1 MMTICYPVKRGL
13 YLNITNRCPCRCTFC
28 LRQNADGVYGSDPL
42 WLDHEPSAK
51 EICDAVDRFRLS
63 DFEEVVF
70 CGYGEPME
78 RLDVLLEVADHL
90 KKRGAPPI
98 RINTNGLGDLICGEK
113 CAARLAGKI
122 DTVSISLNATSAEK
136 YLAVTRSRFGL
147 ISFDAM
153 LSFARDCTQY
163 VPRVVMT
170 VVDQV
175 TSPAEQ
181 EKARAIC
188 AEIGAVLRVRPFES

>member
-28 LRQNADGVYGSDPL
+28 LRQNADGVYGSDSL
-42 WLDHEPSAK
+42 WLDHEPDTEEILSAIRK
-51 EICDAVDRFRLS
+51 VSLS

-78 RLDVLLEVADHL
+78 RLDVLLEVADYL
-90 KKRGAPPI
+90 KQNGAPPI

-122 DTVSISLNATSAEK
+122 DAVSISLNATCAEE
-136 YLAVTRSRFGL
+136 YLRVTRSRFGL
-147 ISFDAM
+147 PSFDAM
-153 LSFARDCTQY
+153 LSFARDCKQY
-163 VPRVVMT
+163 VPHVVMT

-181 EKARAIC
+181 EKAREIC
-188 AEIGAVLRVRPFES
+188 ARLGVTLRVRPFES

>member
-1 MMTICYPVKRGL
+1 MMTICYPVKHGL

-28 LRQNADGVYGSDPL
+28 IRQNGDGAYGSDSL
-42 WLDHEPSAK
+42 WLDHEPSTA
-51 EICDAVDRFRLS
+51 EICDALRQFDLTR
-63 DFEEVVF
+63 FEEVVF

-78 RLDVLLEVADHL
+78 RLDVLLQVASFL
-90 KKRGAPPI
+90 KENGAPPI

-113 CAARLAGKI
+113 CAVRLAGKI
-122 DTVSISLNATSAEK
+122 DTVSISLNATCAED

-147 ISFDAM
+147 VSFDAM
-153 LSFARDCTQY
+153 LSFARDCKQY
-163 VPRVVMT
+163 VPRVMMT

-188 AEIGAVLRVRPFES
+188 ADLGVTLRVRPLET